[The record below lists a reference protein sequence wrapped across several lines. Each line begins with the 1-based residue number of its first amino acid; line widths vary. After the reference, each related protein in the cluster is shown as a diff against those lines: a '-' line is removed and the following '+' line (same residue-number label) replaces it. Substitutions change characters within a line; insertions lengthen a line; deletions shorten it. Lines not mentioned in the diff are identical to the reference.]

1 MRALT
6 SSPSQFDP
14 RDAVYALPR
23 VRAREATSGL
33 SYQHPEEQF
42 MVGDSPAM
50 SNVFELI
57 RRFAKTDAAVLITG
71 ESGTGKKLAA
81 CAIHE
86 RSSRSCKPFVAV
98 NCAALPATLIS
109 SELFGHEKGAFT
121 GAFARKIG
129 QIEAA
134 NGGTLF
140 LDEIGDLP
148 LDLQGHLLRFLSE
161 GKIVRLGGSQVI
173 SVNVRVLSATNVSL
187 PKAIAEGR
195 FREDLYYRLNV
206 LNMRMPPLRERGADI
221 ELLSV
226 FFLRRISAEFGRE
239 VSGFH
244 PHALAAL
251 RAHPWRG
258 NVREMIAAIRRA
270 VVMGNTSLI
279 VPEDLALEPHL
290 PPDVR
295 PPTDARPPLF
305 SRPRPGSSAERQI
318 LADALQESVNNITHA
333 ARRLGVSRI
342 TLYRMLRRHGMMT
355 GRFDGSE
362 PANKTQA
369 SVETRSNR
377 DEP

>member
-6 SSPSQFDP
+6 SSPLRFDP
-14 RDAVYALPR
+14 RDNVYALH
-23 VRAREATSGL
+23 RAQAGEATSGPPCP
-33 SYQHPEEQF
+33 HPEGQF
-42 MVGDSPAM
+42 MVGESPAM
-50 SNVFELI
+50 NTVFELI

-71 ESGTGKKLAA
+71 ESGTGKELAA

-86 RSSRSCKPFVAV
+86 RSSRSSKPFVAV

-148 LDLQGHLLRFLSE
+148 PDLQGHLLRFLSE

-173 SVNVRVLSATNVSL
+173 SVNVRILSATNVSL

-206 LNMRMPPLRERGADI
+206 LNMRMPPLRERGSDI
-221 ELLSV
+221 ELLAV
-226 FFLRRISAEFGRE
+226 FFLRRISTEFGRE

-244 PHALAAL
+244 PQALAAL
-251 RAHPWRG
+251 RSHPWRG

-270 VVMGNTSLI
+270 VVMGNTSL
-279 VPEDLALEPHL
+279 VMPEDLALEAHL
-290 PPDVR
+290 PPEVPVR
-295 PPTDARPPLF
+295 ADARPPLF
-305 SRPRPGSSAERQI
+305 SRPRPGSPAEMQI
-318 LADALQESVNNITHA
+318 LADTLKESANNITHA

-342 TLYRMLRRHGMMT
+342 TLYRMMRRHGMMT
-355 GRFDGSE
+355 DRSEGSE
-362 PANKTQA
+362 PANK
-369 SVETRSNR
+369 R
-377 DEP
+377 

>member
-1 MRALT
+1 
-6 SSPSQFDP
+6 
-14 RDAVYALPR
+14 
-23 VRAREATSGL
+23 
-33 SYQHPEEQF
+33 
-42 MVGDSPAM
+42 MVGESPAM

-71 ESGTGKKLAA
+71 ESGTGKELAA

-86 RSSRSCKPFVAV
+86 RSSRRSRPFVAV

-148 LDLQGHLLRFLSE
+148 PDLQGHLLRFLSE

-206 LNMRMPPLRERGADI
+206 LNMRMPPLRERGSDI
-221 ELLSV
+221 ELLAV

-244 PHALAAL
+244 PQALAAL
-251 RAHPWRG
+251 RSHPWRG

-270 VVMGNTSLI
+270 VVMGNTPL
-279 VPEDLALEPHL
+279 VMPEDLALEPHL
-290 PPDVR
+290 PLEVPAR
-295 PPTDARPPLF
+295 ADAPPPLF
-305 SRPRPGSSAERQI
+305 ARPRPGSPAELQI
-318 LADALQESVNNITHA
+318 LADALKESAHNITHA

-342 TLYRMLRRHGMMT
+342 TLYRMMRRHGMMMD
-355 GRFDGSE
+355 RSEGSE
-362 PANKTQA
+362 PAHKT
-369 SVETRSNR
+369 
-377 DEP
+377 

>member
-1 MRALT
+1 MRALI
-6 SSPSQFDP
+6 SSPLQFDP

-23 VRAREATSGL
+23 VRTREATSGL
-33 SYQHPEEQF
+33 PYQRPEEQF

-50 SNVFELI
+50 SKIFELI

-71 ESGTGKKLAA
+71 ESGTGKELAA

-86 RSSRSCKPFVAV
+86 RSSRSSQPFVAV

-161 GKIVRLGGSQVI
+161 GKIVRLGGGQVI

-244 PHALAAL
+244 PQALAAL
-251 RAHPWRG
+251 RGHPWRG

-279 VPEDLALEPHL
+279 MPDDLALEPHL
-290 PPDVR
+290 PSDLR
-295 PPTDARPPLF
+295 PPADARPPLF

-318 LADALQESVNNITHA
+318 LADALKESDNNITHA

-342 TLYRMLRRHGMMT
+342 TLYRMLRRHGVTT
-355 GRFDGSE
+355 GRFEGSE
-362 PANKTQA
+362 PANKT
-369 SVETRSNR
+369 
-377 DEP
+377 